1 MDTPTTGSTQGT
13 EQAIDDASNAA
24 HEKIDQTSDALHPKV
39 ERIAQ
44 GAHQAVEKLAGVAT
58 QATRQWGTKSEQFKT
73 AQQKLT
79 EDCRVQVREK
89 PVAALAIAAGIGF
102 LLSRLFRS
110 R

>member
-1 MDTPTTGSTQGT
+1 MNTPTIRSTDSA
-13 EQAIDDASNAA
+13 EQAIDQASNVA
-24 HEKIDQTSDALHPKV
+24 HQKIDQTSDALHPKV

-44 GAHQAVEKLAGVAT
+44 GAHEAVEKLASVAT
-58 QATRQWGTKSEQFKT
+58 QATQQWGVKTEQIKT

-79 EDCRVQVREK
+79 DECRAQVREK

-102 LLSRLFRS
+102 LISRLFR